1 MRELAQVDVDM
12 SGTIDSNELS
22 ALRSKSVRLST
33 QDKMMEVL
41 STHPNMLKRIKH
53 LSTLV

>member
-1 MRELAQVDVDM
+1 M
-12 SGTIDSNELS
+12 SGTIDLNELS

-33 QDKMMEVL
+33 QDKMMEVF
-41 STHPNMLKRIKH
+41 STHPNMLRRIKY

>member
-12 SGTIDSNELS
+12 SGTIDLNELS

-33 QDKMMEVL
+33 QDKMMEVF
-41 STHPNMLKRIKH
+41 STHPNMLKRTKH
-53 LSTLV
+53 LSTLA